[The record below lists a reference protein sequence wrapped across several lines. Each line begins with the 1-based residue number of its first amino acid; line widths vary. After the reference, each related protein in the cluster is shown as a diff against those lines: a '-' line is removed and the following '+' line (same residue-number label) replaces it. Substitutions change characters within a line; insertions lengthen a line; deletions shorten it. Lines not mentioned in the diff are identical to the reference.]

1 MNYRLV
7 ARVLSMSLLTE
18 AALLLLPL
26 GIAIYYGE
34 SPAPF
39 LLTILALVVTAGPLR
54 LCKVRSRDFY
64 AREGF
69 ASVSLSWIALSA
81 YGALPFIFSGEIPS
95 FVDALFET
103 VSGFTTTGASILS
116 QVEGMPMGILF
127 WRSFTHWIGG
137 MGILVFVLAVLPA
150 VEERSI
156 HIMRAEVPGPQVS
169 KLVPR
174 TRNTAAI
181 LYCIYLAMTVLLI
194 LLLVLGDMPLFDAA
208 VHAFGAAGTG
218 GFGIKNTSIGWYDSA
233 YVDVVIGIFMILFSM
248 NFNLYFFLLL
258 GQVKDFFKNE
268 ELRWYLCI
276 IAAAVLLIAWNI
288 SSVYGSKSLLY
299 SFFQVSSIISTTG
312 YATTDFSLWPEFSRC
327 MLLFVMF
334 IGGCAGGTGGGIKVS
349 RAIILAK
356 SAGKEI
362 HRLLHP
368 RSIRRVTMDQ
378 KPVSD
383 SVVHGTMV
391 FFSLYVGI
399 IMISVLLLALDNMD
413 FASTFSSVLACISN
427 IGPGLNVVGPM
438 GNYGSF
444 SVLSKLVLTLDML
457 LGRLEIFPLLTLF
470 TLLPKKK

>member
-18 AALLLLPL
+18 AALLLLPV

-34 SPAPF
+34 SPLPF
-39 LLTILALVVTAGPLR
+39 FLTILALVVTAGPLR

-69 ASVSLSWIALSA
+69 VSVSLSWIALSV
-81 YGALPFIFSGEIPS
+81 YGSLPFIFSGEIPS

-218 GFGIKNTSIGWYDSA
+218 GFSIKNTSIGWYNSA

-349 RAIILAK
+349 RAIILVK

>member
-1 MNYRLV
+1 
-7 ARVLSMSLLTE
+7 
-18 AALLLLPL
+18 
-26 GIAIYYGE
+26 
-34 SPAPF
+34 
-39 LLTILALVVTAGPLR
+39 
-54 LCKVRSRDFY
+54 
-64 AREGF
+64 
-69 ASVSLSWIALSA
+69 
-81 YGALPFIFSGEIPS
+81 
-95 FVDALFET
+95 
-103 VSGFTTTGASILS
+103 
-116 QVEGMPMGILF
+116 
-127 WRSFTHWIGG
+127 

-218 GFGIKNTSIGWYDSA
+218 GFSIKNTSIGWYDSA

-258 GQVKDFFKNE
+258 GQVRDFFKNE
-268 ELRWYLCI
+268 ELRWYVCI

-349 RAIILAK
+349 RAIILVK

>member
-69 ASVSLSWIALSA
+69 ASVSLYWIALSA
-81 YGALPFIFSGEIPS
+81 YGALPFIFAGVIPS

-218 GFGIKNTSIGWYDSA
+218 GFSIKNTSIGWYNSA

-258 GQVKDFFKNE
+258 GQVRDFFKNE

-427 IGPGLNVVGPM
+427 IGPGLNEVGPM

>member
-18 AALLLLPL
+18 AALLLLPV

-81 YGALPFIFSGEIPS
+81 YGALPFIFAGVIPS

-116 QVEGMPMGILF
+116 HVEGLPMGILF

-312 YATTDFSLWPEFSRC
+312 YATTDFSLWPEVLPVYVAVRHVYRR
-327 MLLFVMF
+327 LRRRYRRRHQ
-334 IGGCAGGTGGGIKVS
+334 GEPGHYPG
-349 RAIILAK
+349 
-356 SAGKEI
+356 EI
-362 HRLLHP
+362 RWKRNPSLTASSLHTPGHNGSKARLGFCGPWH
-368 RSIRRVTMDQ
+368 D
-378 KPVSD
+378 
-383 SVVHGTMV
+383 GV
-391 FFSLYVGI
+391 FFLIYRHYYD
-399 IMISVLLLALDNMD
+399 LRA
-413 FASTFSSVLACISN
+413 AAC
-427 IGPGLNVVGPM
+427 PG
-438 GNYGSF
+438 
-444 SVLSKLVLTLDML
+444 
-457 LGRLEIFPLLTLF
+457 
-470 TLLPKKK
+470 